1 MLKDFMVIA
10 SCVGLMDIMAR
21 FDFRA
26 LRMELNRYSS
36 TINLLLK
43 LTEAI
48 LIVWEMGKFF
58 KHET

>member
-1 MLKDFMVIA
+1 MVVA

-21 FDFRA
+21 FDVRA

-36 TINLLLK
+36 TTNLLSK

-48 LIVWEMGKFF
+48 IIVWEMGKFF
-58 KHET
+58 KQET